1 MNTIK
6 KALIAGGLC
15 VASYS
20 AVAAEVK
27 NVILMIGD
35 GMGPQQVGMLETY
48 AQKAPHS
55 IYQGSQRHCI
65 DWHKMASS
73 ARH

>member
-6 KALIAGGLC
+6 KALVAGGLC

-55 IYQGSQRHCI
+55 IYQGKPTALHRLAQ
-65 DWHKMASS
+65 DGVVG
-73 ARH
+73 